1 MEDGAGRK
9 IELGY
14 KTSLGLGDGV
24 VFYFFSE
31 YIGLLERYSA
41 SRKVSAQSDS

>member
-24 VFYFFSE
+24 VFYFRE
-31 YIGLLERYSA
+31 YIGPLERYSA
-41 SRKVSAQSDS
+41 SIKGSAQSDS